1 MDRLSPQLLLSIE
14 ERIALTDAINELC
27 GSRIRRSTYLRRLP
41 ASPKGKHAVIIFSLS
56 VVSLVATHAM
66 WISTGY

>member
-14 ERIALTDAINELC
+14 ERIELNDAINELC
-27 GSRIRRSTYLRRLP
+27 GSRIRRSAYSRRLP
-41 ASPKGKHAVIIFSLS
+41 ASPKGKHAAIIFSLS
-56 VVSLVATHAM
+56 VISLVATHAM